1 MGIGSIGIVGAGAMG
16 SGIAQLCAE
25 AGYDTVV
32 SDLSDELLNKGVSSI
47 ATALDRQVRRAAM
60 SEEDRESVLARI
72 KGTTA
77 ISDLAGCQLVIE
89 AVVEDLDEKK
99 GTFAALDAVCPS
111 DTILASNT
119 SSLPVIEM
127 AMATGHPERV
137 VGLHFFNPPLAMK
150 LVELVRTIVSDDE
163 TVSVARDFAESLGK
177 TVVLAKDTPGFVVN
191 RLLVAYLLDA
201 VRVLENGVAT
211 KEDIDQAMVLGCNM
225 PMGPLALSDLVG
237 LDVLLSIADAMFE
250 ESKEDRFAAPPL
262 LRRMVTAGHLGRKTR
277 AGFYDRRNRR

>member
-1 MGIGSIGIVGAGAMG
+1 MEIGRVGVVGCGAMG
-16 SGIAQLCAE
+16 SGIAQVFAQ

-32 SDLSDELLNKGVSSI
+32 SELSEELLKKGVASI
-47 ATALDRQVRRAAM
+47 NAALNRQVRRAGM
-60 SEEDRESVLARI
+60 SEEDRESVTGRI
-72 KGTTA
+72 SGTTEIA
-77 ISDLAGCQLVIE
+77 DLAGCQLVIE

-99 GTFAALDAVCPS
+99 KTFAALDTICTAE
-111 DTILASNT
+111 TILASNT

-127 AMATGHPERV
+127 AMATRHPERV
-137 VGLHFFNPPLAMK
+137 VGLHFFNPPPVMK
-150 LVELVRTIVSDDE
+150 LVELVKTIVSDDQA
-163 TVSVARDFAESLGK
+163 VSVARTFAESLGK

-262 LRRMVTAGHLGRKTR
+262 LRRMVTAEHLGRKTR
-277 AGFYDRRNRR
+277 AGFYDRRSRR